1 VDQND
6 GEGWKSD
13 HRHWLSA
20 HGQKIVRLERVVG
33 ADGKELRL
41 YGRYTRVRRAAQA
54 RI

>member
-20 HGQKIVRLERVVG
+20 HGKKIVRLER